1 MMVIGLSSL
10 LAGMV
15 VNQFIEN
22 GISWQILF
30 WMHPADNDIDV
41 VTILSAESAYLLW
54 QDPETLFIDVRSEDD
69 FHWDHIPGALSVPAA
84 VFYRNPDT
92 LRIFD
97 QDKKTI
103 LYDFDPSDQT
113 VRSMARYAKRR
124 GIQQVFVLHGG
135 FSEWLQMAYP
145 VEKGS
150 EQ

>member
-30 WMHPADNDIDV
+30 WMRPADNDVDV

-54 QDPETLFIDVRSEDD
+54 
-69 FHWDHIPGALSVPAA
+69 
-84 VFYRNPDT
+84 
-92 LRIFD
+92 LRVFD

-113 VRSMARYAKRR
+113 VRGMARYANRR

-150 EQ
+150 EL